1 MQLVNIGK
9 IYKSKKGL
17 ECTALHDVNIHFPDK
32 GLVFVLGKSGCGK
45 STLLN
50 ILGGLDSPTSGIVT
64 NAATCLS
71 KLSSNEINN
80 YRYNNIGFVF
90 QDYNLIDSIT
100 VKENVLIGCFNDR
113 NSEKKMMEYMSKL
126 DVVECLNKM
135 PSELSGGQQQ
145 RIAIARS
152 LMKNC
157 KILLADEPTGNLD
170 TANTQI
176 VYELLKEISK
186 DILVIVV
193 SHDRELVELY
203 SDEYVILDDGKVVE
217 STINEKNS
225 KDIDIDVS
233 TKKQKIKAKTLSNLS
248 WSLIAKKK
256 LRVVLSLIMLV
267 ISLGTMGLCVMCY
280 QYDFNK
286 ISSELIMRYDDN
298 ILTIGHG
305 NIDNKTGDYVRS
317 MRPISQNSIDTFY
330 HENPGLESIGI
341 TYAVPGLYINN
352 VNTGNSILS
361 NTLQRI
367 TITQEKYIDNYGMN
381 VMMGTFP
388 RSGNEVAI
396 TDFVAYSI
404 IIQKPQ
410 LVFDIIGNGVFDLT
424 NDELLAHALLQLPD
438 ETQILLFGENWYK
451 ERLAESLLKIRNN
464 YGLLLLNQQLDFVS
478 GKVKV
483 QALLD
488 TGFDKYKDIIYMNE
502 EEFSND
508 ERYEE
513 LINKL
518 SLYYS
523 NIYASEDIFDNI
535 FKERVVMGN
544 CEVAKLSNYT
554 EVAPEITS
562 LKYNEVI
569 MSRNFFREFFK
580 EEFDKGKIDSY
591 LFNDTI
597 SLPYGV
603 NGAVDTI
610 YAGTNLKVIGV
621 FDMPNNV
628 FYRDKAYLTSDEY
641 FNNYSKN
648 IYYAV
653 ELSSSKPTNP
663 ITLNKCLEYMET
675 NEMHYKSSFAPYAY
689 ELTRIMKL
697 FKSIFLIVASLL
709 SVFAIMFM
717 VNYFSATVI
726 DQKKEIGI
734 MRSIGYNSTRLSY
747 IFLLAGLIL
756 SCVAIIA
763 STLLTYLLGLIAN
776 SILVEK
782 YILFANTKLL
792 NGMKIISFNYLPFV
806 MLSIF
811 AILITA
817 VSILLPLIRIK
828 KMQPIDAIRKN

>member
-1 MQLVNIGK
+1 MKLVNIGK
-9 IYKSKKGL
+9 VYKSKSGL
-17 ECTALHDVNIHFPDK
+17 ECTALRDVNIYFPDK

-71 KLSSNEINN
+71 KLSSNELNN

-90 QDYNLIDSIT
+90 QDYNLIDSIN

-113 NSEKKMMEYMSKL
+113 NSEKKMMEYMAKL
-126 DVVECLNKM
+126 DVVDCLNKM

-170 TANTQI
+170 TTNTQI

-203 SDEYVILDDGKVVE
+203 SDEYVILDDGNVVE
-217 STINEKNS
+217 STINENNS
-225 KDIDIDVS
+225 KDIDIDLS
-233 TKKQKIKAKTLSNLS
+233 TKEQKIKAKTLSNLS

-286 ISSELIMRYDDN
+286 ISTELIMEHDDN

-305 NIDNKTGDYVRS
+305 NIDIKTGDYVRS
-317 MRPISQNSIDTFY
+317 MRPISQNSVDKFY
-330 HENPGLESIGI
+330 YENSDLESIGI

-352 VNTGNSILS
+352 VITGNSILA

-367 TITQEKYIDNYGMN
+367 TITQEKYINNYGMN

-388 RSGNEVAI
+388 SSGNEVAI

-404 IIQKPQ
+404 IIQRPQ

-424 NDELLAHALLQLPD
+424 NDELLAHALMQLPN
-438 ETQILLFGENWYK
+438 ETQKILLGENWHK

-483 QALLD
+483 KALLD
-488 TGFDKYKDIIYMNE
+488 TGFDKYKDIIYMTE

-513 LINKL
+513 LVNNL

-554 EVAPEITS
+554 EVAPNITK
-562 LKYNEVI
+562 LEYNEVI

-580 EEFDKGKIDSY
+580 EEFDKEKVNSY

-603 NGAVDTI
+603 NDAVDTI
-610 YAGTNLKVIGV
+610 YAGSNLKVVGV

-641 FNNYSKN
+641 FNKYSNN
-648 IYYAV
+648 IYYVV
-653 ELSSSKPTNP
+653 ELSSMKPTNT
-663 ITLNKCLEYMET
+663 ITLNKCLEYMEN

-747 IFLLAGLIL
+747 IFLLAGFIL
-756 SCVAIIA
+756 SCMAIIA

-776 SILVEK
+776 SILAEK

-792 NGMKIISFNYLPFV
+792 NGMKIISFNYLAFV
-806 MLSIF
+806 ILSVF
-811 AILITA
+811 AIIITA
-817 VSILLPLIRIK
+817 VSILVPLIRIK